1 VTVKRDHQRSRVYA
15 WENRVIAPHD
25 PTFVSFAAAQG
36 MVDAIWSDMG
46 LRFPPAVEP
55 LAPQARATVASA
67 NRLSIFLTEQ
77 TPSWCLLHEIAHA
90 MTSTADGH
98 SDGHGANFVGI
109 YFQLIV
115 QYLRR
120 SPEELQQSLQDAG
133 IKFSVDAEPAFV
145 GLRPRG

>member
-1 VTVKRDHQRSRVYA
+1 MTGKRDHQRSRVYA
-15 WENRVIAPHD
+15 WENRIIAPHD
-25 PTFVSFAAAQG
+25 PTLVQFTAAQD
-36 MVDAIWSDMG
+36 MVDTIWSEMG

-55 LAPQARATVASA
+55 LAPQARATIASA
-67 NRLSIFLTEQ
+67 NRLSIFLGEQ

-115 QYLRR
+115 RYLRR
-120 SPEELQQSLQDAG
+120 SPEELQQSLHDAG
-133 IKFSVDAEPAFV
+133 IKFLAAAQPSFV
-145 GLRPRG
+145 GP